1 MFTFGIFTTHIPYI
15 AVVAFYAFF
24 LLFGAEKASSGEIP
38 SDNRHAFMVCFK
50 VTDNH
55 NFTDG
60 AVYGDDF
67 FLRTKHHFDL
77 SDRCTQK
84 KVKYKLTDEP
94 AICLFK
100 NGTSL
105 SNRPP
110 PFFG

>member
-24 LLFGAEKASSGEIP
+24 LLFGAEKASSGEIH
-38 SDNRHAFMVCFK
+38 SDNRHAFMADFK
-50 VTDNH
+50 VTDNL

-60 AVYGDDF
+60 AVYGDDI
-67 FLRTKHHFDL
+67 FLGAKHHFGF
-77 SDRCTQK
+77 SARYTQK
-84 KVKYKLTDEP
+84 KVKYKLKDDP
-94 AICLFK
+94 AIYLFE

-110 PFFG
+110 PSIG